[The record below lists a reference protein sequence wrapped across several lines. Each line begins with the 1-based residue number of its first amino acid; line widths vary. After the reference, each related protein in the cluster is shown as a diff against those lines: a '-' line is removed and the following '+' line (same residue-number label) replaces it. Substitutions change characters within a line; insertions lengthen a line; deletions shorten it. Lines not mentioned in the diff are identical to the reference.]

1 MNYIRKTN
9 LRVKPV
15 KPNESVPA
23 SSIGFVRGLFW
34 QPAHIELCDPIG
46 IGKCS
51 CCGQE
56 SNLRYTG
63 FLKEKFTFTV
73 NGLWP
78 HPHSPCLVTVKK
90 GEVEEKFLAFTT
102 SAPSW
107 TQISRVVVDKI
118 IQNENGNRVAAVV
131 NQFRN
136 IAPQS
141 PLELIMGDIV
151 IIKHLFLNGVMMC

>member
-1 MNYIRKTN
+1 M
-9 LRVKPV
+9 
-15 KPNESVPA
+15 
-23 SSIGFVRGLFW
+23 
-34 QPAHIELCDPIG
+34 
-46 IGKCS
+46 
-51 CCGQE
+51 
-56 SNLRYTG
+56 RYTG

>member
-1 MNYIRKTN
+1 MA
-9 LRVKPV
+9 P
-15 KPNESVPA
+15 SA
-23 SSIGFVRGLFW
+23 F
-34 QPAHIELCDPIG
+34 
-46 IGKCS
+46 
-51 CCGQE
+51 
-56 SNLRYTG
+56 
-63 FLKEKFTFTV
+63 
-73 NGLWP
+73 
-78 HPHSPCLVTVKK
+78 PCLVTVKK

>member
-1 MNYIRKTN
+1 
-9 LRVKPV
+9 

-90 GEVEEKFLAFTT
+90 GEVEEKFLA
-102 SAPSW
+102 
-107 TQISRVVVDKI
+107 
-118 IQNENGNRVAAVV
+118 
-131 NQFRN
+131 
-136 IAPQS
+136 
-141 PLELIMGDIV
+141 
-151 IIKHLFLNGVMMC
+151 